1 MKKLIAIIIT
11 IVTINSTI
19 ANDCMTGNCGGDK
32 AIELASV
39 SRSIASKIERSA
51 FEIGACGIASE
62 NGTAGE
68 LIRHFKHNGK
78 AFDKEYASVSCPIGG
93 DESTL
98 MVVMLTSGVSDT
110 FDRMHEILAKY
121 SKIAG
126 KNYHAHF
133 YNTQDVRGRTLI
145 DYLDEMIESSYSSG
159 NADYEVIRLIKSY
172 IAKIQAV
179 GGKKAS
185 ELRA

>member
-11 IVTINSTI
+11 IVTINSTV

-32 AIELASV
+32 AMELASM

-51 FEIGACGIASE
+51 FEIDACGIASE

-68 LIRHFKHNGK
+68 LIRHFKHSGK
-78 AFDKEYASVSCPIGG
+78 AFDKEYASVSCPIDG

-98 MVVMLTSGVSDT
+98 MVVMINSSAWNS

-133 YNTQDVRGRTLI
+133 YNTQDIKGRTLI
-145 DYLDEMIESSYSSG
+145 DYIDEMIESAINSG
-159 NADYEVIRLIKSY
+159 NYSQEGMKLFESY
-172 IAKIQAV
+172 RAKIEAV

-185 ELRA
+185 EFKA